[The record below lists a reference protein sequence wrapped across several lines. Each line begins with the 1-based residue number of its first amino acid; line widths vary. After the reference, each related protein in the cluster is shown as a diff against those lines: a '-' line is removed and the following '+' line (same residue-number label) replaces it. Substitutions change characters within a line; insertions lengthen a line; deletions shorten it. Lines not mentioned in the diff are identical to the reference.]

1 VADHWQ
7 GRQGLAWSFFINL
20 VLLRALVFAAQDG
33 LVQWLG
39 DDFSGHRTPVLVL
52 AVFFHGVVF
61 VWQAVGVLRAAES
74 TLRARG
80 SMAPVWGVQGATAAA
95 FFLSLSYLFGAWQ
108 LTLVRPDPAKIQA
121 EVEAN
126 RAAKY
131 TIDPAPDGQSLLLV
145 GTLELGITRQLKTRL
160 DEYPDIRQIV
170 LTSTGGNIYEARGL
184 SEVIRQNGLSTLVR
198 SECSSAC
205 TTVFIG
211 GADRRLLPGARLGF
225 HQYRIDADYAVLGA
239 DPADEQ
245 RRDRALFLKAGVANW
260 FVDKMYDREASEM
273 WFPER
278 AELREANVVTGPS
291 GNADRR

>member
-1 VADHWQ
+1 MADHWR
-7 GRQGLAWSFFINL
+7 GRQGLTWSFFVNL
-20 VLLRALVFAAQDG
+20 VFLRALVFAAQDG
-33 LVQWLG
+33 LVHVLG
-39 DDFSGHRTPVLVL
+39 EDFSGHKTPVLVL

-61 VWQAVGVLRAAES
+61 VWQSVGVLRAAES

-80 SMAPVWGVQGATAAA
+80 SMAPVWGVQAATAAA
-95 FFLSLSYLFGAWQ
+95 LFLSLSYLFGAWQ
-108 LTLVRPDPAKIQA
+108 LTISRPDPIKIQA

-131 TIDPAPDGQSLLLV
+131 RIELAPDGQSLVLT
-145 GTLELGITRQLKTRL
+145 GTLELGITRHLKTRL
-160 DEYPDIRQIV
+160 ERYPETSQIV

-184 SEVIRQNGLSTLVR
+184 AGVIRQNGLSTLVR

-211 GADRRLLPGARLGF
+211 GADRKLLPGARLGF

-245 RRDRALFLKAGVANW
+245 RRDRALFLKAGVAEG
-260 FVDKMYDREASEM
+260 FVDKMFDSGASEM

-278 AELREANVVTGPS
+278 AELREANVVTGEL
-291 GNADRR
+291 R